1 MNKIAIAITTGAV
14 VTAVVT
20 LVALAC
26 KNNDAVTAIKA
37 KGKKLI
43 TKFKYKADDTVANI
57 EVTAEQLADLLKGL
71 RSDEK
76 D

>member
-1 MNKIAIAITTGAV
+1 MNKIAMAIITGAV
-14 VTAVVT
+14 VTAGIT
-20 LVALAC
+20 LAALAV
-26 KNNDAVTAIKA
+26 KNPDAVTAIKA

-43 TKFKYKADDTVANI
+43 TKFKYKADDAVANV
-57 EVTAEQLADLLKGL
+57 EVTAEQLADLLKEL